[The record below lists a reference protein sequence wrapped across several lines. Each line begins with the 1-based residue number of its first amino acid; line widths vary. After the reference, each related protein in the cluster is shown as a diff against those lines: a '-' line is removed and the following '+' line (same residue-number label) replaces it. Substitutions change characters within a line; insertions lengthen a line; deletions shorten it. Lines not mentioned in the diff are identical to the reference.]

1 MQKRI
6 AFVFQGGLCLSEESN
21 PFAQHHLVSSSAD
34 WDKMASS
41 MLNLTYTCVYTH
53 AHTRAHM
60 KACTHKP
67 TYLSTQIHAFE
78 HVCACTHRC
87 TIKDSNNWTLGSET
101 LRHPGSLLEQC
112 YLTVGHLSHFPIYF
126 ESRTQLECTPFQRC
140 HLNHFELEFLLFCRQ
155 DLT

>member
-21 PFAQHHLVSSSAD
+21 PFALHHLVSSSAD

-53 AHTRAHM
+53 AHTSAHM

-87 TIKDSNNWTLGSET
+87 TIKESNKWTLGSET
-101 LRHPGSLLEQC
+101 LRHPGSLARA
-112 YLTVGHLSHFPIYF
+112 VLSYSGSFVPFPNLF
-126 ESRTQLECTPFQRC
+126 WKQNTTWVHPVSKMSSEPFWVRI
-140 HLNHFELEFLLFCRQ
+140 FAFL
-155 DLT
+155 